1 MKLLLGSRVSVYGL
15 NAEVISLATSGSAR
29 VKFDDGRPSRTV
41 PRSVCKR
48 QRRPSVRAVGEVV
61 AVVIDGTEL
70 NGVVVE
76 PGGRKNRGAVRITT
90 EGAYFGLVVPNRP
103 RTKVPRE
110 LGVAYTMQEYNHW
123 HRKGSS
129 DPNDPNHPPHED
141 GKVCLSPSHE
151 AAYLAIREA
160 KQAAGESTWG
170 DRPSQRAEQAA
181 GGYRFGRR
189 GMMGVGRG

>member
-1 MKLLLGSRVSVYGL
+1 MKLLLGSLVSVYGL

-48 QRRPSVRAVGEVV
+48 QRRPTVRAVGEVV
-61 AVVIDGTEL
+61 TVTIDSNVL
-70 NGVVVE
+70 SGVVVE
-76 PGGRKNRGAVRITT
+76 AGDRKNRGTVRITT

-103 RTKVPRE
+103 RTKVARE
-110 LGVAYTMQEYNHW
+110 LGVAYTMEEYHHW
-123 HRKGSS
+123 HRKGID
-129 DPNDPNHPPHED
+129 DPNDVNPPPHED
-141 GKVCLSPSHE
+141 NKVCLAP
-151 AAYLAIREA
+151 AADARYREIHA
-160 KQAAGESTWG
+160 ARQAAGESTLG
-170 DRPSQRAEQAA
+170 DRPSSRAEQAA